1 MGRKNNKT
9 YSKVVLDYF
18 QQYLAA
24 LHSGVSDALDW
35 WQDLQLGESFISLL
49 NFCIDRN

>member
-1 MGRKNNKT
+1 MGRKSNMT

-18 QQYLAA
+18 QQYFGA
-24 LHSGVSDALDW
+24 LFASVMSVIIRQHG
-35 WQDLQLGESFISLL
+35 LQLGESFISLL